1 MMDSWGCEFLDDGNH
16 GSLPFVNNIK
26 IVNHIKIVEEVKSSF
41 FYVPMDLIDKMID
54 KPYIG
59 QIMVRDIDSIRA
71 LANSIYDIGLQNPGE
86 IVTDGSKIRLQEG
99 NHRYCAFKLLGI
111 KEFPVILKKCRKIS
125 GQAISMTRFLEWYL
139 ERYTT

>member
-1 MMDSWGCEFLDDGNH
+1 MDSWGCEFLDDGKH
-16 GSLPFVNNIK
+16 GSHPFVNNIIIIQEK
-26 IVNHIKIVEEVKSSF
+26 PKSGWHYLPMEIV
-41 FYVPMDLIDKMID
+41 DKMID

-71 LANSIYDIGLQNPGE
+71 LANSIYNIGLQNPGE

-111 KEFPVILKKCRKIS
+111 EEFPVILKTCRRIS
-125 GQAISMTRFLEWYL
+125 GQSISMNKFLQWYL
-139 ERYTT
+139 ERYTTHD